1 MAKKKWELKGLRKK
15 LTFQDAA
22 VKIVSE
28 RLNQLNSSI
37 KIFLEQKTVE
47 NLHLVRIALRR
58 VRYNMEL
65 FTICFDKKIFVLFY
79 KKIETLQDLSGKVR
93 DLDVMKENIEL
104 LNKNDK
110 VEISEVIRT
119 KVNQKRDRL
128 NNTFILELMKFN
140 HSKALKSFMKLLE
153 K

>member
-37 KIFLEQKTVE
+37 KLFLEQKTVE